1 MTKLSTVLG
10 TVKGNASEKTA
21 SAGSLVTPSTNKTAS
36 DTAAVLKAALHE
48 ATAAPAAT
56 TEKKAASA
64 PIADLNKL
72 ASDAANSEHEALV
85 KEAQLYGA
93 AVADGFMAR
102 IAQYNDAAEKVA
114 SQAPQAAPPDTRQL
128 EKQAADLGYQATLG
142 QMDKLAGAAWSAGYN
157 DTVKQIYTLA
167 HHNFVEGYKHASE
180 LIVAS
185 RR

>member
-1 MTKLSTVLG
+1 MTKLSSVLG
-10 TVKGNASEKTA
+10 NIKGNVGEKTA
-21 SAGSLVTPSTNKTAS
+21 SAGSLVTPTATKTAS

-48 ATAAPAAT
+48 ATTPAAT
-56 TEKKAASA
+56 TEKKAAVSA
-64 PIADLNKL
+64 PIADLTKL
-72 ASDAANSEHEALV
+72 AADAANSEHEALV

-93 AVADGFMAR
+93 SVCDGFMAR
-102 IAQYNDAAEKVA
+102 FSQYNEAAEKLA
-114 SQAPQAAPPDTRQL
+114 SQQPAAAPDTRLL
-128 EKQAADLGYQATLG
+128 EKQAADLGFQSTMG

-180 LIVAS
+180 LIVES

>member
-10 TVKGNASEKTA
+10 TIKGNVGEKTA
-21 SAGSLVTPSTNKTAS
+21 SAGSLVTPTATKTAS

-48 ATAAPAAT
+48 ATTPSAA
-56 TEKKAASA
+56 TEKKAAVSA
-64 PIADLNKL
+64 PIADLTKL
-72 ASDAANSEHEALV
+72 AADTANSEHEALV

-102 IAQYNDAAEKVA
+102 ISQYNDAAEKVA
-114 SQAPQAAPPDTRQL
+114 SQQPQTAAPDTRLL
-128 EKQAADLGYQATLG
+128 EKQAAEIGFQSTLG